1 MRTNDDN
8 AGNKTNA
15 NLVVGCAFKP
25 FKLQSNFS
33 GFGSTDNRQPTTF
46 GNNNSWCHKPRSTTA
61 TIIYCNLKAKNAY
74 SDLSFQSG

>member
-33 GFGSTDNRQPTTF
+33 GFGSTDNRQPT
-46 GNNNSWCHKPRSTTA
+46 A
-61 TIIYCNLKAKNAY
+61 DNLWQQQQ
-74 SDLSFQSG
+74 LVP

>member
-8 AGNKTNA
+8 AGNKNKTNA

-33 GFGSTDNRQPTTF
+33 GFGSTDNPTT
-46 GNNNSWCHKPRSTTA
+46 TTTSRGA
-61 TIIYCNLKAKNAY
+61 ISHAREQQQK
-74 SDLSFQSG
+74 QQ

>member
-8 AGNKTNA
+8 AGNKNKTNA

-33 GFGSTDNRQPTTF
+33 GFGSTDNPTT
-46 GNNNSWCHKPRSTTA
+46 TTTTTSRGA
-61 TIIYCNLKAKNAY
+61 ISHAREQQQK
-74 SDLSFQSG
+74 QQ

>member
-33 GFGSTDNRQPTTF
+33 GFGSTDSRQPLPTTTV
-46 GNNNSWCHKPRSTTA
+46 GAISHAQTT

-74 SDLSFQSG
+74 SDLSFESG

>member
-33 GFGSTDNRQPTTF
+33 GFGSTDNPATT
-46 GNNNSWCHKPRSTTA
+46 TTT

-74 SDLSFQSG
+74 SDLSFVLG